1 MTEVLFIL
9 TTIYVAYV
17 VYLVVGEKKPDSQ
30 SGVAESIKSKV
41 SQFFTE
47 KSAVPSSVAADIQP
61 AAQVSEPKA
70 PVAAKNES
78 VAVAA
83 KAVPTAE
90 QPAPTPE
97 PAPIVEAKP
106 KAETRKPA
114 SAAKKPAAAKAPSE
128 VRNPE
133 TGEVNALPNNYRFA
147 KRWMKDAL
155 VKEGLL
161 PKVYKNDELDEKAN
175 KKIKTAFT
183 KFAKLEQYRV

>member
-1 MTEVLFIL
+1 MS
-9 TTIYVAYV
+9 
-17 VYLVVGEKKPDSQ
+17 DSK
-30 SGVAESIKSKV
+30 SGAAESIKSKV
-41 SQFFTE
+41 SQLFTE

-61 AAQVSEPKA
+61 AAQVSEPKE
-70 PVAAKNES
+70 PEAAKTES

-90 QPAPTPE
+90 QVAPTPE
-97 PAPIVEAKP
+97 PAPAPKIEAKP

-114 SAAKKPAAAKAPSE
+114 TAAKKPAAAKAPSE

>member
-17 VYLVVGEKKPDSQ
+17 VYLVVGEKSSDSK
-30 SGVAESIKSKV
+30 SGAAGSIKSKV
-41 SQFFTE
+41 SQLFAE
-47 KSAVPSSVAADIQP
+47 KSAAPSSVAAEIQP
-61 AAQVSEPKA
+61 AAQVSEAKVPE
-70 PVAAKNES
+70 AAKTES
-78 VAVAA
+78 VAVAEVTDLIKEPA
-83 KAVPTAE
+83 
-90 QPAPTPE
+90 APTPE
-97 PAPIVEAKP
+97 PAPAVEAKP
-106 KAETRKPA
+106 KAGIKKPA
-114 SAAKKPAAAKAPSE
+114 AAAKKPAAAKAPSE

>member
-17 VYLVVGEKKPDSQ
+17 VYLIVGEKTQGSQ
-30 SGVAESIKSKV
+30 SGAAESIKSKV
-41 SQFFTE
+41 SQLFAE
-47 KSAVPSSVAADIQP
+47 KSAAPSSVAADIEP
-61 AAQVSEPKA
+61 AAHVSEPKA
-70 PVAAKNES
+70 QEAAKTES
-78 VAVAA
+78 VAVAEKTVSIKEPA
-83 KAVPTAE
+83 
-90 QPAPTPE
+90 APTPE
-97 PAPIVEAKP
+97 PAVEAKP